1 MKKFLL
7 TVALIGSV
15 LLGKSQIVVLNEI
28 YTDPGSGNSEF
39 FELYNSSGGLINT
52 DCYTFFTYFTEGS
65 AEGFYV
71 MDLPLGSVGPTGY
84 YVGAAADPFNVQ
96 GTPGADANFS
106 WNAMP
111 ASGSLTK
118 WVRDG
123 NTYNSAALALGSF
136 NDFFQ

>member
-1 MKKFLL
+1 MKKLLL
-7 TVALIGSV
+7 TVALVGSV

-52 DCYTFFTYFTEGS
+52 DCYTIITYFTEGS

-71 MDLPLGSVGPTGY
+71 MDLPLGSVPPTGY
-84 YVGAAADPFNVQ
+84 FVGAATDPFNVQ
-96 GTPGADANFS
+96 GTPNVDADFS

-111 ASGSLTK
+111 ASGTPPK
-118 WVRDG
+118 G
-123 NTYNSAALALGSF
+123 TALP
-136 NDFFQ
+136 